1 MSSSKVSSVLR
12 SLEELAQ
19 KEFVP
24 SIGPIKGRII
34 TDIIRKYKA
43 KNILEIG
50 TLYGYSAILMAT
62 AAAAVIPS
70 SSSDGRVVTI
80 ELDKSIA
87 DIARKNIAAAELSDR
102 INVRAGNALEV
113 ISKLDLEFDLL
124 FLDAAKNEYLKY
136 LKLAEKKK
144 SLKEGAIIVA
154 DNVEVSKNDMQDY
167 LQYVRNSSGIYKS
180 YTIETTLEFTPDIK
194 DAIEV
199 SIKVAA

>member
-1 MSSSKVSSVLR
+1 LSSSKVSCVLR

-24 SIGPIKGRII
+24 SIGPIKGKII

-50 TLYGYSAILMAT
+50 TLYGYSAILMA
-62 AAAAVIPS
+62 AAVLP
-70 SSSDGRVVTI
+70 SDGKVVTI

-102 INVRAGNALEV
+102 IDVRAGNALQV
-113 ISKLDLEFDLL
+113 ISKLDFEFDLL

-180 YTIETTLEFTPDIK
+180 YTIETTLEFTPAIK

-199 SIKVAA
+199 SIKIAA

>member
-1 MSSSKVSSVLR
+1 MSSSKVSRVLR

-50 TLYGYSAILMAT
+50 TLYGYSAILMA
-62 AAAAVIPS
+62 AAVLP
-70 SSSDGRVVTI
+70 SDGRVVTI

-102 INVRAGNALEV
+102 INVRVGNALEV

-144 SLKEGAIIVA
+144 SLKKGAIIVA
-154 DNVEVSKNDMQDY
+154 DNVEVSKNEMLDY
-167 LQYVRNSSGIYKS
+167 L
-180 YTIETTLEFTPDIK
+180 
-194 DAIEV
+194 
-199 SIKVAA
+199 

>member
-1 MSSSKVSSVLR
+1 LSSSKVSRVLR

-50 TLYGYSAILMAT
+50 TLYGYSAILMA
-62 AAAAVIPS
+62 AAVLPL
-70 SSSDGRVVTI
+70 DGKVVTI

-87 DIARKNIAAAELSDR
+87 DVARKNIADAELSDR
-102 INVRAGNALEV
+102 IDVRAGNALQV
-113 ISKLDLEFDLL
+113 ISKLDFEFDLL

-154 DNVEVSKNDMQDY
+154 DNVEVSKNEMLDY
-167 LQYVRNSSGIYKS
+167 LQYVRNPSGIYKS
-180 YTIETTLEFTPDIK
+180 YTIETTLEFTPDVK

-199 SIKVAA
+199 SIKVAS